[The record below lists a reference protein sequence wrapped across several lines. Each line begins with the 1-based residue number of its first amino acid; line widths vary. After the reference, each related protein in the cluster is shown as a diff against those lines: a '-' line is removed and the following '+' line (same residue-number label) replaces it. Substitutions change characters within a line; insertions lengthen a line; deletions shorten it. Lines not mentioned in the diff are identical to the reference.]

1 MARHRSL
8 TDKSVMELRP
18 RLRWLGP
25 LALAFLVFGASPSSA
40 SSSNVQIAATILAGT
55 RTMTTASLSAPLAS
69 AGRAAS
75 VSTTLNVVVTEAAVD
90 GADWT
95 VTAQLCGPNNT
106 TTPTAPDCGTY
117 PNKLVKSGGDATTVI
132 TGANVTLSGAGVTP
146 AVTSVPSV
154 AATTTALNGTA
165 DLSQSRTLLSTTGQ
179 SGTSIYTG
187 TYTSSATVSLTVPST
202 AAAGTTY
209 NGYIVLT
216 LTP

>member
-1 MARHRSL
+1 MFSL
-8 TDKSVMELRP
+8 RA

-25 LALAFLVFGASPSSA
+25 LALALLLVRADPASA
-40 SSSNVQIAATILAGT
+40 STSNVQVAATILSGT
-55 RTMTTASLSAPLAS
+55 RTMTTASLTAPLAS

-75 VSTTLNVVVTEAAVD
+75 VSTTLSVIVTETAVD

-117 PNKLVKSGGDATTVI
+117 ANKIVKSGGNGTTVI
-132 TGANVTLSGAGVTP
+132 DGTNLTLSGASVTP
-146 AVTSVPSV
+146 AVVSVPSV

-187 TYTSSATVSLTVPST
+187 TYTSAATVSLNVPAT
-202 AAAGTTY
+202 AASGTSY